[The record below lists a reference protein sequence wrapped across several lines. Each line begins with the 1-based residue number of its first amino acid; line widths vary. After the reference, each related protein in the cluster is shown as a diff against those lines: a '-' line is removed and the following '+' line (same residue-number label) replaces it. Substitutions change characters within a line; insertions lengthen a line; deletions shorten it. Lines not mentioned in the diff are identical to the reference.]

1 MDGALAKAAEAA
13 EAEAEEP
20 VEGDVERRW
29 GKEEALWLDG

>member
-1 MDGALAKAAEAA
+1 MDGALAKAAEAT

-29 GKEEALWLDG
+29 GKEVSLWLEG